1 MIFVFLAKFT
11 WAIMRPLSKE
21 NAMFGKTLATVAAT
35 AITVVAIEY
44 GTVMIHL
51 TMKNRRIAKMM
62 KSYNE
67 EQEQTTEEN

>member
-1 MIFVFLAKFT
+1 
-11 WAIMRPLSKE
+11 
-21 NAMFGKTLATVAAT
+21 MFGKTLATVAAT